1 MTSSCVGCSCESP
14 SVVPPGERLVLATQV
29 DHTSAAL
36 RTLARR
42 NGLVMRPL
50 APGLLAMDTDRPQDF
65 VALAREALSSVEAAE
80 VRCAVLP
87 ARDLPDVALLSQAL
101 RAPSLATAGARV
113 AHSDL
118 LPLFADEDAS
128 FHAVYQPIVT
138 LPGRTQVGV
147 EALLRANGPDG
158 RAVQP
163 DELFSAAH
171 AAG

>member
-1 MTSSCVGCSCESP
+1 MTSSCLGCSCESP

-42 NGLVMRPL
+42 NGLVMRTL

-87 ARDLPDVALLSQAL
+87 ARDPKLIAPAQDQSSSVCACIYNSHEKKHIPPMSTPRYLCFSDQPSSCAPEDTPD
-101 RAPSLATAGARV
+101 
-113 AHSDL
+113 
-118 LPLFADEDAS
+118 
-128 FHAVYQPIVT
+128 
-138 LPGRTQVGV
+138 PGIH
-147 EALLRANGPDG
+147 NGENTSRFDPY
-158 RAVQP
+158 RP
-163 DELFSAAH
+163 ENL
-171 AAG
+171 